1 MGLAHIGQI
10 TSHKGLKGNLTLK
23 VNNKFDLNSKRI
35 KFIYA
40 EIKSNK
46 IPFEVE
52 KINLIKEGV
61 YLVKLLEYD
70 NRESTNQLVKK
81 KIFIDEEIILNKL
94 EELENLVG
102 FNIIEKNNKIGTVKD
117 YYNQEQ
123 PILFCKIGNKEVL
136 IPYVKDIVQKRDDVK
151 KNIYVNLPKGLLDL
165 N

>member
-1 MGLAHIGQI
+1 MGLI
-10 TSHKGLKGNLTLK
+10 
-23 VNNKFDLNSKRI
+23 
-35 KFIYA
+35 
-40 EIKSNK
+40 
-46 IPFEVE
+46 
-52 KINLIKEGV
+52 
-61 YLVKLLEYD
+61 
-70 NRESTNQLVKK
+70 VKK
-81 KIFIDEEIILNKL
+81 RFNQNEKIILNKL

-136 IPYVKDIVQKRDDVK
+136 IPYVKDIVEKRDDIK